1 MTFPPIP
8 LRAALLAWCS
18 AALTTLAALPIAT
31 STNVWELGPMDTID
45 SVAFVIAP
53 DIAVQ
58 GRTHDDS
65 FWLAQGRASLDGD
78 FGNDAWALAMTAHL
92 GGTFRD
98 HARIV
103 AQAIT
108 VNGVVSNGLWAL
120 GGSVAVATN
129 AHLGGTQF
137 IVADQ
142 VSLLG
147 HIEGPVYARGRSI
160 TLGGTIIGSVHLV
173 GDDIVIRP
181 GTPIIGDLHYI
192 TTNRSIVL
200 DANSQVSGSL
210 RHLPAPP
217 IGARNPQAE
226 LVFATYFLVAALLVG
241 IPWILA
247 FPNLTG
253 RAVRNLRFTLWRCG
267 LIGIAL
273 LFGAPM
279 LLLAIALTVLGLP
292 FAAVLAAFYGIVL
305 YLGKFF
311 TALAIGSA
319 LLQKRGQISLS
330 GALLSLVT
338 GLFLYYSVAFIPVV
352 GASLQATMTAFG
364 AGALVLAVWSGRGRV
379 GAKPETD
386 GSTG

>member
-1 MTFPPIP
+1 MTPS
-8 LRAALLAWCS
+8 RLLPATLMLCCAVLS
-18 AALTTLAALPIAT
+18 APAALPVAT
-31 STNVWELGPMDTID
+31 STNQWVLGPMDTID

-53 DIAVQ
+53 DILIQ
-58 GRTHDDS
+58 GSTHDDT
-65 FWLAQGRASLDGD
+65 FWLAQGRAALDGD

-98 HARIV
+98 HARV
-103 AQAIT
+103 AAQAIT
-108 VNGVVSNGLWAL
+108 VDGVVSNGLWAL

-129 AHLGGTQF
+129 AHLGGSQF

-181 GTPIIGDLHYI
+181 GTTIIGDLHYI

-200 DANSQVSGSL
+200 DANSQVSGNL

-217 IGARNPQAE
+217 VGARDAATE
-226 LVFATYFLVAALLVG
+226 LVFAAYFFVAALLVG
-241 IPWILA
+241 IPWILT

-253 RAVRNLRFTLWRCG
+253 HAVRNLRFTLWRCG

-279 LLLAIALTVLGLP
+279 VLLAVALTVLGLP
-292 FAAVLAAFYGIVL
+292 LAAVLAALYGLVI

-319 LLQKRGQISLS
+319 LLQKRGPISLA

-338 GLFLYYSVAFIPVV
+338 GLFLYYSLAFIPVI
-352 GASLQATMTAFG
+352 GTSLQATATAFG

-379 GAKPETD
+379 GVQPETD

>member
-1 MTFPPIP
+1 MTSS
-8 LRAALLAWCS
+8 RLLPATLLLCCAVLS
-18 AALTTLAALPIAT
+18 APAALPIAT
-31 STNVWELGPMDTID
+31 STNQWELGPMDTID

-53 DIAVQ
+53 DIAVR

-65 FWLAQGRASLDGD
+65 FWLAQGRALLDGD

-98 HARIV
+98 HARV
-103 AQAIT
+103 AAQTIT
-108 VNGVVSNGLWAL
+108 VDGVVSNGLWAL

-129 AHLGGTQF
+129 AHLGGAQF

-147 HIEGPVYARGRSI
+147 HIEGPVYARGRSV
-160 TLGGTIIGSVHLV
+160 TLGGTIIGSVHLI

-181 GTPIIGDLHYI
+181 GTTIIGDLHYI

-200 DANSQVSGSL
+200 DANSQVSGNL

-217 IGARNPQAE
+217 VSARDPATE
-226 LVFATYFLVAALLVG
+226 LVFATFFFVAALLVG

-253 RAVRNLRFTLWRCG
+253 HAVRNLRFSLWRCG
-267 LIGIAL
+267 LLGIAL

-292 FAAVLAAFYGIVL
+292 LAAVLASFYGLVI

-319 LLQKRGQISLS
+319 LLQKRGQISLA

-338 GLFLYYSVAFIPVV
+338 GLFLYYSMAFIPVI
-352 GASLQATMTAFG
+352 GASLQATATAFG

-379 GAKPETD
+379 GVKPETV

>member
-1 MTFPPIP
+1 MTAARRLIAAI
-8 LRAALLAWCS
+8 LMGCWAALPSPAE
-18 AALTTLAALPIAT
+18 LPIAT
-31 STNVWELGPMDTID
+31 STNQWVLGPMDAID
-45 SVAFVIAP
+45 TVAFVIAP
-53 DIAVQ
+53 EIAVQ
-58 GRTHDDS
+58 GSTHDDS
-65 FWLAQGRASLDGD
+65 FWLAQGHSELNGD

-98 HARIV
+98 HARIA
-103 AQAIT
+103 AQTIT
-108 VNGVVSNGLWAL
+108 VDGVVSNGLWAL

-129 AHLGGTQF
+129 AHLGGSQF

-160 TLGGTIIGSVHLV
+160 TLGGTIIGSVHLI

-181 GTPIIGDLHYI
+181 GTTIIGDLHYI

-200 DANSQVSGSL
+200 DANSQVSGDL

-217 IGARNPQAE
+217 AGVRDPATE
-226 LVFATYFLVAALLVG
+226 LVFAAYFFIAALLVG
-241 IPWILA
+241 IPWMLA

-253 RAVRNLRFTLWRCG
+253 HAVRNLRFTLWRCG

-273 LFGAPM
+273 LFGGPM

-292 FAAVLAAFYGIVL
+292 FASVLAALYGLVI

-319 LLQKRGQISLS
+319 LLQKRGSISLA

-338 GLFLYYSVAFIPVV
+338 GLFLYYCMAFIPVV
-352 GASLQATMTAFG
+352 GASLQATATAFG

-379 GAKPETD
+379 GSKTESD
-386 GSTG
+386 HQHKE